1 MVALVAVGKEVLALH
16 LLLLVDH
23 LLRHL
28 QRLGLFH
35 LAVVAVVLDLL
46 LMEGRAGL
54 AVAVVLLAEPVEQE
68 IPHLQVLL
76 KEQMEGLEQ

>member
-1 MVALVAVGKEVLALH
+1 MVALVAVGKEVLVLY
-16 LLLLVDH
+16 LLLLVDR

-35 LAVVAVVLDLL
+35 LVVVAVVLDLL
-46 LMEGRAGL
+46 LMEGRAGQ
-54 AVAVVLLAEPVEQE
+54 AGAVVLLAGPVEQE
-68 IPHLQVLL
+68 TLHLQVLL

>member
-16 LLLLVDH
+16 LLLLVGR

-35 LAVVAVVLDLL
+35 LVVVAVVLDLL

-54 AVAVVLLAEPVEQE
+54 AVAVPLAEPVEQE
-68 IPHLQVLL
+68 ILHLQVLL